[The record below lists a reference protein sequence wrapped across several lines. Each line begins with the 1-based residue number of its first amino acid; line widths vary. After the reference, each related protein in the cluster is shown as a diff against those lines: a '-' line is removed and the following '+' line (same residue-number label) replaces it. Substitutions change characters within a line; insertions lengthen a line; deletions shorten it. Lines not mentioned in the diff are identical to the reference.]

1 MKLNDCKTASDDGG
15 GEMAPAHSITNER
28 RSFTFSV
35 FSLIYLF
42 IYLWFSLCEHISNS
56 GSAQVVQD
64 VESSGAKSTD
74 WGGESAKE

>member
-1 MKLNDCKTASDDGG
+1 M
-15 GEMAPAHSITNER
+15 NER
-28 RSFTFSV
+28 VLTFSV

-64 VESSGAKSTD
+64 AKSTRAKSTD